1 MGRAYQRKKK
11 RKFQGNQRFNGN
23 DNGDGAFDRKM
34 SMTMKRKFHCENR
47 DGSCDGNSDGDYNY
61 NFFMNMTVLQNIIS
75 EVGKCPLCL
84 NPIILQA
91 DLKNK
96 YGFFF

>member
-1 MGRAYQRKKK
+1 
-11 RKFQGNQRFNGN
+11 
-23 DNGDGAFDRKM
+23 
-34 SMTMKRKFHCENR
+34 
-47 DGSCDGNSDGDYNY
+47 
-61 NFFMNMTVLQNIIS
+61 MNMTVLQNIIS

-96 YGFFF
+96 YGFSFKLILLCSILVVVILTDLIAIGAQVIIRLFKLIIKTHQVEKQS